1 MGWVLAGVQSGCV
14 ATVGAEKK
22 CPISFPAAI
31 STSASFNKTLVR
43 ITHNNIIHSVAIMY
57 VYALARA
64 FAGSCCH
71 HSVEVLLAV
80 HRRLPGAITLKYNIL
95 MMIIHDV
102 QYLMSLVCN
111 IYATVVV
118 DKQYKVAFLK

>member
-64 FAGSCCH
+64 FAGSFTP
-71 HSVEVLLAV
+71 SVTPLARKPAQCPTSEPPTAGRSG
-80 HRRLPGAITLKYNIL
+80 HLI
-95 MMIIHDV
+95 
-102 QYLMSLVCN
+102 
-111 IYATVVV
+111 
-118 DKQYKVAFLK
+118 